1 MNNRSTAGGTEA
13 ARDPGE
19 LLRLLFEQM
28 PAVVWTTD
36 SDLRFRSS
44 SGGALASLGLKPD
57 ELVGVSLFEYFKT
70 VDPELTPI
78 AGHKKALAGESVRYE
93 LKWADRTFSTHLEPL
108 RADDGSVEGVVGVA
122 FDVTELER
130 AKEKLEDSLGL
141 LRSTLDSTA
150 DGILVV
156 DDGGKIL
163 NYNRRFALMWR
174 LPDSL
179 VAAGEAG
186 PVLAF
191 VLDQLEEPASFVT
204 KTMGIAAR
212 PHEQTLDL
220 LRFKD
225 GRIFERFSP
234 AARASV
240 SSPRTRVWS
249 FRDITDRVRS
259 DEERSLSLSLLEA
272 TLESTADGVLVVDL
286 EGRVIRHNRKFVEMW
301 RIPVG
306 LTETSDDARL
316 LAYVLDQLKN
326 PDGFLRKVKDL
337 YDHPESQS
345 FDWLE
350 FKDGRVFERYSKPQ
364 SVGGSILGRVWSFRD
379 VTDRVRM
386 EEMLR
391 RQARTFEHMFDGVIV
406 TDLAGRIADCNPGA
420 EKMFGHSREA
430 LVGKSP
436 EMLMSPAEEKEKT
449 SKILDAVRRSGRWSG
464 SLKFRRKDGARGTSE
479 SVAVAH
485 SDEWGRT
492 TAVIFIHRDVT
503 SVKELERRLT
513 EDDSGLGR
521 G

>member
-1 MNNRSTAGGTEA
+1 MNTSRAGGPEA

-19 LLRLLFEQM
+19 LLRLMFEQM

-36 SDLRFRSS
+36 KDLRFRSS
-44 SGGALASLGLKPD
+44 SGGALAALGLKPD

-70 VDPELTPI
+70 SDPELVPI
-78 AGHKKALAGESVRYE
+78 AGHKRAIAGESVRYE
-93 LKWADRTFSTHLEPL
+93 LKWADRTFSAHLEPL
-108 RADDGSVEGVVGVA
+108 RGDDGAIEGVVGVA

-130 AKEKLEDSLGL
+130 AKEKQEESLGI

-156 DDGGKIL
+156 DDSGHIVS
-163 NYNRRFALMWR
+163 YNRRFALMWR
-174 LPDSL
+174 VPDSL
-179 VAAGEAG
+179 VASGDANQ
-186 PVLAF
+186 VLEF
-191 VLDQLEEPASFVT
+191 VLDQLEEPGTFVA
-204 KTMGIAAR
+204 KTMGVVAR
-212 PHEQTLDL
+212 PHEQTFDL

-249 FRDITDRVRS
+249 FRDITDRVRA

-272 TLESTADGVLVVDL
+272 TLESTADGVLVVDR

-301 RIPVG
+301 RIPPG

-316 LAYVLDQLKN
+316 LAFVLDQLKN
-326 PDGFLRKVKDL
+326 PEGFLRKVKDL

-364 SVGGSILGRVWSFRD
+364 TVGGSILGRVWSFRD

-430 LVGKSP
+430 MLGKSP
-436 EMLMSPAEEKEKT
+436 EILMSPAEEKDKT
-449 SKILDAVRRSGRWSG
+449 AKILDAVRRHGRWTG
-464 SLKFRRKDGARGTSE
+464 QIRFRRKDGMRGTSE

-492 TAVIFIHRDVT
+492 TAIIFIHRDVT
-503 SVKELERRLT
+503 SAKELERRLT
-513 EDDSGLGR
+513 EEDTGLGR